1 MIPREDLDALLE
13 LLGDEGVERH
23 APVDVDGV
31 EVAVTLRPSDGASLA
46 QTLATLASRG
56 LAALVRG
63 GGERFGFGNPPQRA
77 DVILSTERLR
87 GVDVFEPAEG
97 VCHVLAGTALSE
109 VRAVVNSEGWEVPLD
124 PPGSRTTVG
133 GALAAAAVGPRA
145 QALGRPRDAAL
156 GLGVVLASGERT
168 RCGGRVVKN
177 VTGYDLGKLYTGS
190 FGSLGVIESAWLR
203 LHPLP
208 ARVRCLEA
216 RLSGLSDACAAALAA
231 ARRHSSR
238 ATALLATGA
247 LEGELR
253 VVVELAGD
261 AAGVDHD
268 AEALA
273 HELGAAEALPDIIDR
288 VREHQGALPGEGG
301 LRFRIAVLP
310 SRSLELLAALRGA
323 GAETL
328 CYPGL
333 CLVYAGFCLPSDGG
347 ESAAERAFRLV
358 TTEVA
363 KAEGSFVCEASP
375 AWAKA
380 AREMHGEV
388 GALLPLFEALK
399 ARFDPK
405 RVLNPGRFAGG
416 L

>member
-1 MIPREDLDALLE
+1 MIRREDLDALRE
-13 LLGDEGVERH
+13 PLGGDGVEQH

-31 EVAVTLRPSDGASLA
+31 EVAVTLRPSDGPSLA
-46 QTLATLASRG
+46 RTLATLSSRG

-63 GGERFGFGNPPQRA
+63 GGDRFGFGNPPLRA
-77 DVILSTERLR
+77 DVILCTERLH

-97 VCHVLAGTALSE
+97 VCHALAGTALSE

-145 QALGRPRDAAL
+145 QALGVPRDAAL
-156 GLGVVLASGERT
+156 GLRVALASGELA

-190 FGSLGVIESAWLR
+190 FGTLGVIESAWLR
-203 LHPLP
+203 LRPLP
-208 ARVRCLEA
+208 ARVRSFEA
-216 RLSGLSDACAAALAA
+216 RVSGLGDACSAARAA
-231 ARRHSSR
+231 ARRASSR
-238 ATALLATGA
+238 ATALLAA
-247 LEGELR
+247 AEPEGELR
-253 VVVELAGD
+253 IVVELAGE
-261 AAGVDHD
+261 AAGVDRD
-268 AEALA
+268 AESLA
-273 HELGAAEALPDIIDR
+273 RELGAEEAPAEAIDR
-288 VREHQGALPGEGG
+288 VRERQGALPGEGG
-301 LRFRIAVLP
+301 LRFRIAALP
-310 SRSLELLAALRGA
+310 SRFPELLAALRTA

-333 CLVYAGFCLPSDGG
+333 SLVYAGFGLPPDGG
-347 ESAAERAFRLV
+347 ESAAERAFGA
-358 TTEVA
+358 VA
-363 KAEGSFVCEASP
+363 TAVAGAEASFVCEASP
-375 AWAKA
+375 TWAKA
-380 AREMHGEV
+380 GREMYGEV
-388 GALLPLFEALK
+388 GALVPLFEGLK